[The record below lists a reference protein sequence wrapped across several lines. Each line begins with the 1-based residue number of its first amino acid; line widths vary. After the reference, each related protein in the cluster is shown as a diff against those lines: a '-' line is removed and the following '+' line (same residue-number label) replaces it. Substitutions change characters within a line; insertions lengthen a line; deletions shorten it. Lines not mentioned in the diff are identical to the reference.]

1 MSRPIKSAVELS
13 TISAY
18 YQLQLQTLHTLH
30 ILHTQFQCLLTYEL
44 TFDVTNK
51 LTYLN
56 KDTLSYYQLKIIL
69 NRKERLE
76 CERHNTSQQ
85 STAIELRLQTVTK

>member
-13 TISAY
+13 TIYAY

-30 ILHTQFQCLLTYEL
+30 ILHTQFQCLLTYEF

-51 LTYLN
+51 LTYLD
-56 KDTLSYYQLKIIL
+56 KDPLSYYQLKIIFK
-69 NRKERLE
+69 RKELFE

-85 STAIELRLQTVTK
+85 SMQLC